1 MSHALFCLRRN
12 LTETVTASVFASP
25 LPSVKFCVDVGGAVI
40 FDYRLYHR
48 GLANN
53 SATMSRPMLYLT
65 FAKSWFS
72 DTENFDLESLAET

>member
-1 MSHALFCLRRN
+1 MPSAYLERK
-12 LTETVTASVFASP
+12 TVTASDVCHSP

-53 SATMSRPMLYLT
+53 SATTSRPMLYLT

-72 DTENFDLESLAET
+72 DTENFDLESLAE